1 MAILFAPT
9 ISKAMCLMVITICLS
24 IETIQTSIT
33 QHTDSKKYFG
43 SILVNTQETGKRMET
58 SISNVLL
65 KSDHRRNFGI
75 DVDET
80 YFKNTETLR
89 LKSRERLPKH
99 RSKRRVFGT
108 DERLKVPKSRLEKC
122 PFSTSVIL
130 STGCSGTLISPRH
143 VLTSAHCLHNGSNY
157 VGGYRNLR
165 VGFLLQNGT
174 TVWQNIS
181 NTKMPREWKTGQDKN
196 AIKYDYALIK
206 LKKNHNRCWLPIAPS
221 TTFPYGNG
229 CAHRYIHFT
238 AFDEDRREGTMLYR
252 YDAIRFSTQ

>member
-1 MAILFAPT
+1 MAILFAHT
-9 ISKAMCLMVITICLS
+9 ISKAICVIVIICLS

-43 SILVNTQETGKRMET
+43 SILVNAQEKDKRMAA
-58 SISNVLL
+58 SISKVLL
-65 KSDHRRNFGI
+65 KRDQRRNFET

-80 YFKNTETLR
+80 YFKNTDTFRPE
-89 LKSRERLPKH
+89 SRERSPKL
-99 RSKRRVFGT
+99 RSKRRVFGK
-108 DERLKVPKSRLEKC
+108 DERLKVPKSRIQEC
-122 PFSTSVIL
+122 PFSASVIL

-157 VGGYRNLR
+157 VSGYRNLR

-181 NTKMPREWKTGQDKN
+181 STKMPREWKAGHDKN
-196 AIKYDYALIK
+196 AIKYDYALIR

-252 YDAIRFSTQ
+252 YHAIRFSTQ